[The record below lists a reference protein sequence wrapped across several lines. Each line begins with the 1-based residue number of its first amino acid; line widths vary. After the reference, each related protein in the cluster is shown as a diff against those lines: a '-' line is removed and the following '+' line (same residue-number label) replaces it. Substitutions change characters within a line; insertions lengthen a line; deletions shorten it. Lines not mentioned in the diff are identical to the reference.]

1 MGNTIPP
8 TANYLRFFNY
18 ESNKRVQTPLNKVQ
32 LQKKEKKLLPLRSKN
47 VSNKISNARVTKTN
61 KGRLRHKRA
70 KNSQKT
76 PLLDPNIDDNVS
88 DIEEPEDINEGENK
102 QSLNQ
107 YLSQSREET
116 SPTATDNS
124 SYEQSFGMDSSDSV
138 ASPQRKVEIDMT
150 YMEKNFHGQTLRDN
164 DAVPD
169 KQLMIEPSSPSFS
182 SKESSSNSLKP
193 PNGDGDEFSHAA
205 SEDEEIYHGSVGF
218 NCDASSIA
226 GTESLLSQG
235 TSTEFDNMSKGDLS
249 KGESISDMSFS
260 AIPSFIIKNK
270 QQQRMKYG
278 NTNSFKDHTTSLN
291 LSIKSSQTTS
301 KSIHSRRKLSLS
313 RSRSEGRASSKRPN
327 ASNAFE
333 TLPRHLIKTGMI
345 RQAVTTLKDERFVKR
360 RIEKLGAI
368 YAAKIH
374 VSDFEL
380 LQKRD
385 KRYRDKKERERDA
398 KDGGLEAELPTS
410 QMFPDGDDFF
420 SVMIDSFE
428 LFLKCVLEICGV
440 IKKED
445 LMEIDKG
452 CEVIFEEGDE
462 ENCEEEEEVVVV
474 QQEKKLEPKISP
486 NEGGKAIMNL
496 GNFLQK
502 KDWHDDAMYFFRHA
516 LYIFLFEVD
525 VIKPMLLNEE
535 EYCDG
540 LFYDEISADGLKVI
554 SQTHELL
561 GAILIKMG
569 DVHGKNLEVNDA
581 LRAYRAAQV
590 FWNVYLR
597 NHKVSNQEGNE
608 EDDEDLNELT
618 DYAASIEGLALS
630 HNRIGGVYTSKG
642 DLQAA
647 LNSFHEAL
655 SLQIDALGDDHL
667 EVAKTLHNIGVCH
680 RHNDEWDE
688 ALEYYKKAH
697 FIFETNV
704 GKCHL
709 DTARTMHNIG
719 GVYRRK
725 KMYPEAMKCFVE
737 VLRVRRKILGD
748 DHPSVSIALVS
759 IAAVL
764 RRSGRKE
771 EANKFYAAA
780 VR

>member
-1 MGNTIPP
+1 
-8 TANYLRFFNY
+8 
-18 ESNKRVQTPLNKVQ
+18 
-32 LQKKEKKLLPLRSKN
+32 
-47 VSNKISNARVTKTN
+47 
-61 KGRLRHKRA
+61 
-70 KNSQKT
+70 
-76 PLLDPNIDDNVS
+76 
-88 DIEEPEDINEGENK
+88 
-102 QSLNQ
+102 
-107 YLSQSREET
+107 
-116 SPTATDNS
+116 
-124 SYEQSFGMDSSDSV
+124 
-138 ASPQRKVEIDMT
+138 
-150 YMEKNFHGQTLRDN
+150 
-164 DAVPD
+164 
-169 KQLMIEPSSPSFS
+169 
-182 SKESSSNSLKP
+182 
-193 PNGDGDEFSHAA
+193 
-205 SEDEEIYHGSVGF
+205 
-218 NCDASSIA
+218 
-226 GTESLLSQG
+226 
-235 TSTEFDNMSKGDLS
+235 
-249 KGESISDMSFS
+249 
-260 AIPSFIIKNK
+260 
-270 QQQRMKYG
+270 
-278 NTNSFKDHTTSLN
+278 
-291 LSIKSSQTTS
+291 
-301 KSIHSRRKLSLS
+301 
-313 RSRSEGRASSKRPN
+313 
-327 ASNAFE
+327 
-333 TLPRHLIKTGMI
+333 
-345 RQAVTTLKDERFVKR
+345 
-360 RIEKLGAI
+360 
-368 YAAKIH
+368 
-374 VSDFEL
+374 
-380 LQKRD
+380 
-385 KRYRDKKERERDA
+385 
-398 KDGGLEAELPTS
+398 
-410 QMFPDGDDFF
+410 
-420 SVMIDSFE
+420 
-428 LFLKCVLEICGV
+428 
-440 IKKED
+440 
-445 LMEIDKG
+445 
-452 CEVIFEEGDE
+452 
-462 ENCEEEEEVVVV
+462 V